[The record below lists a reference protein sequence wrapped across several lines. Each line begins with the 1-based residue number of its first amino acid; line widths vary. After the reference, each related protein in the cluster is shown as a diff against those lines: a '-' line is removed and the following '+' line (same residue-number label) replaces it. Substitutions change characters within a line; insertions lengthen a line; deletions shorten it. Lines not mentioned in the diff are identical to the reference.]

1 MLKVK
6 IAYVDNEA
14 TPEKLRSGE
23 APGFVGFQKIT
34 CHLIFDV
41 KMYFSSKCWMVA
53 NGSTTEDPSSLTYS
67 SVVSKDSVRIAF
79 LIAELNDLE
88 VMDCDVGNV
97 YLNTP
102 CREKIW
108 FMAG

>member
-1 MLKVK
+1 M
-6 IAYVDNEA
+6 
-14 TPEKLRSGE
+14 TPEQVRSAE
-23 APGFVGFQKIT
+23 APWFVGFQEIN
-34 CHLIFDV
+34 CHHIFDV
-41 KMYFSSKCWMVA
+41 KMDFSKKCRMVA

-88 VMDCDVGNV
+88 VMACDVGNA